1 MLSVA
6 LTGNIASGKSEVARR
21 FAELG
26 ATVIDAD
33 VLAREVVEPGE
44 PAWRDI
50 VARWGRG
57 ILLPDE
63 RIDRAKLRQIVFADP
78 KEREALERITHP
90 RIGARRQE
98 LLREARER
106 GVKVVVSVIPLLFE
120 KGMEGEFDCVVLV
133 DAPEE
138 VRLARLK
145 EYRGLSDSEAREMI
159 EAQMRS
165 HRKQRRA
172 DHVID
177 NEGSLVD
184 LSAHVDRIWGE
195 LIPRRGPKGTADR
208 GP

>member
-1 MLSVA
+1 VLSVA

-21 FAELG
+21 FAALG

-33 VLAREVVEPGE
+33 ELAREVVEPGQ
-44 PAWRDI
+44 PAWKEI

-57 ILLPDE
+57 NLLPDE

-78 KEREALERITHP
+78 SERETLERITHP
-90 RIGARRQE
+90 RIGERRQE

-138 VRLARLK
+138 VRLARLMR
-145 EYRGLSDSEAREMI
+145 YRGLSEGEAREMI
-159 EAQMRS
+159 GAQMPAHGKRGC
-165 HRKQRRA
+165 A
-172 DHVID
+172 DHIID
-177 NEGSLVD
+177 NDASRAVLIERVDNVWAALRSL
-184 LSAHVDRIWGE
+184 
-195 LIPRRGPKGTADR
+195 PGPDAR
-208 GP
+208 